1 MKKFRMKL
9 KACHIF
15 LLHLLCVPSLAV
27 LKNTKYRLSNLTRT
41 LILASSPF
49 TDIREAVS
57 VEYGSPSDKGPKIVS
72 ESGDDSSAKESDL
85 HEVRVLPP
93 FLEENVSGRHGKSL
107 HPRNN
112 PQK

>member
-1 MKKFRMKL
+1 MRL
-9 KACHIF
+9 KACYIF

-49 TDIREAVS
+49 TDIRDAVS
-57 VEYGSPSDKGPKIVS
+57 VEYGSPSDQGPKIVS
-72 ESGDDSSAKESDL
+72 DSGDDNSAKESDL

-93 FLEENVSGRHGKSL
+93 FLEENVPGRHGKSL

>member
-49 TDIREAVS
+49 TDIRDVVS

-93 FLEENVSGRHGKSL
+93 FLEENVSGRNGKSL

-112 PQK
+112 PKK